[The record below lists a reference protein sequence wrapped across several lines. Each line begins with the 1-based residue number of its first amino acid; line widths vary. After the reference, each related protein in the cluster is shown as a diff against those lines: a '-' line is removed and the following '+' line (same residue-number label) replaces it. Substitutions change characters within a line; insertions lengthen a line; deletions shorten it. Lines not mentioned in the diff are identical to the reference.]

1 MIRKYRENDI
11 EVVLDIWLSA
21 SIQAHDFVAAEFWIS
36 QVDSMR
42 NIYIPASETYVFER
56 ESKIVGFYALHENT
70 LAAIFVAPN
79 FQGLGIG
86 KQLMNHAK
94 KQRTSLMLSVYKE
107 NKPSFNFYRSQGFIV
122 ISEQIDEH
130 TGHQEFTMTA
140 DR

>member
-1 MIRKYRENDI
+1 MIRRYEEDDV

-21 SIQAHDFVAAEFWIS
+21 SIQAHNFVAAEFWVS

-42 NIYIPASETYVFER
+42 NVYIPASETYVYEK
-56 ESKIVGFYALHENT
+56 ESKVVGFYALYENT
-70 LAAIFVAPN
+70 LAAIFVAPDE
-79 FQGLGIG
+79 QGRGIG

-94 KQRTSLMLSVYKE
+94 RQRTSLTLSVYKE
-107 NKPSFNFYRSQGFIV
+107 NEPSFIFYRSQGFIV

-140 DR
+140 GR